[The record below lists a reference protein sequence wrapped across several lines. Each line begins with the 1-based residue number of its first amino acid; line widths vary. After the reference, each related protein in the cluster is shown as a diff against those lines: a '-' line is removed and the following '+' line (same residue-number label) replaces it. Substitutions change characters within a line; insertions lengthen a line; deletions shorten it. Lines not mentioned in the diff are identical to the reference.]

1 MEMTETY
8 AETRPIVAHNVRR
21 YRRFRK
27 MTQAQ
32 LAESAGV
39 STRTVH
45 VVEDAGGDGFSLG
58 TLCALSHA
66 LAVAPATLLK
76 K

>member
-1 MEMTETY
+1 
-8 AETRPIVAHNVRR
+8 
-21 YRRFRK
+21 

-66 LAVAPATLLK
+66 LNVAPGTLLRK
-76 K
+76 